1 MLWALPSP
9 WQASLGLMDTH
20 YVMSGEGNGTHS
32 STLAWKIPWME
43 EPGRLQSM
51 GPWGSDTTERL
62 HFHFPLSCIGEGNGN
77 LLQCSCLENPRDAGA
92 RWAPFYGVT
101 QSRTRLKRL
110 SSSSSIC
117 DVKKLH
123 HSYFETLLPRGPLP
137 LFHPQWRQNKRDT
150 VSGKDSSGV
159 APAQLC
165 GGLLVNISGLKLI
178 FNITNQNYSQL
189 PFSKLNELIT
199 FFFFNPLYHLCV
211 ASFWEPPALL
221 KHSLQAETEKSVS
234 LGHPCPTALRD
245 GLRAASTFTG
255 SLAHPAMWCRRS
267 LSTFSALAQLQAKSK
282 M

>member
-1 MLWALPSP
+1 MWCPEKALAP
-9 WQASLGLMDTH
+9 D
-20 YVMSGEGNGTHS
+20 S

-92 RWAPFYGVT
+92 RWAPVYGVT

-165 GGLLVNISGLKLI
+165 GGFLVNISGLKLI
-178 FNITNQNYSQL
+178 FNITNKNYSQL

-199 FFFFNPLYHLCV
+199 FFFFLTPCII
-211 ASFWEPPALL
+211 
-221 KHSLQAETEKSVS
+221 SVS
-234 LGHPCPTALRD
+234 LPSGSSRPSWSTVSKLRQKSLCPWVTPAPQLLGVGSEPLALSPAVWLTQRCGVD
-245 GLRAASTFTG
+245 G
-255 SLAHPAMWCRRS
+255 P
-267 LSTFSALAQLQAKSK
+267 
-282 M
+282 